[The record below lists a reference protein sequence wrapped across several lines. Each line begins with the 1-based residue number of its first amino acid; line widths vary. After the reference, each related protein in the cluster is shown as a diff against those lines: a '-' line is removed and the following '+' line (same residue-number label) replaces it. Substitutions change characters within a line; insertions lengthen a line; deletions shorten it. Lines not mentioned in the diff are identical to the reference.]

1 MSHRLPLF
9 NFKHIPL
16 LGGKKMSENKSTKP
30 VTHKLV
36 KGTPEY
42 DAKKEFI
49 KAEITGKLR
58 RYFAKQ
64 IANANKMEIYRALSL
79 TIRDEIMEKWVNYR
93 DKLDSQPQ
101 KELYYLSFEFLMGRA
116 MGNNLMNITETEV
129 YKDALDELG
138 FSLEDIEE
146 VETDAGLGNGGL
158 GRLAACFLDSLTN
171 LDLPAFGCGIRYEY
185 GLFKQKIVDGYQIE
199 MPDPWLQ
206 SGNVWD
212 IARPEDTK
220 EVHFN
225 GRIEQYYEDGR
236 MKFRHVDYNTVI
248 AEPYDMPITGY
259 DTDTVNTLRLWKA
272 RSPEIINM
280 NEFNKG
286 DYVKANENRDLA
298 EVISK
303 VLYPEDNHYEGKL
316 LRLKQQYFFVS
327 ATIQWIIAKHKAKK
341 LSIFDIPEYVQ
352 IHINDTHP
360 TIAIP
365 ELMRILMDEEGLSWD
380 DAWSIINRT
389 FAYTNHTILS
399 EALEKWP
406 MSMVD
411 SLLPRLGQIIH
422 EIDRRQRIFLNERFP
437 GDYGKVSY
445 MAVIRDDGQVSMAN
459 LCLTACHSING
470 VAALHTEILKKE
482 TFKDYYSIYPYKFK
496 NMTNGVTFR
505 RWLLKANPK
514 LAGLISDSIGDGWIK
529 DYRQLENLL
538 PYADDAAFR
547 EKFAKIKHDNKVS
560 LAKFIKEQND
570 IDVDPDSLFDVQIKR
585 LHEYK
590 RQLLKAFHIVYRYK
604 SIIEDPANANMMPE
618 TFIFGAKAAPGYHMA
633 KLIIKYINNV
643 AKVVNN
649 DPRTKDILKV
659 VFIENYNV
667 SIAERIV
674 AAANLSE
681 QISTASK
688 EASGTGNMKL
698 MLNGALT
705 IGTMDGANVEIREQ
719 VGDENI
725 FIFGMNSNEVLN
737 IYSTNRSP
745 SPELYATNSGIK
757 KIVDTLVDGTFSDN
771 NANLFYD
778 IYNSL
783 VQGDHGFADPYLL
796 LPDFESYLH
805 ACLDVSELYTHD
817 KDTWNRKAVINTAKA
832 GFFSSDRTIEDY
844 NREIWHLR

>member
-1 MSHRLPLF
+1 MANNTSKAETQDKTAKNVAEYHRQL
-9 NFKHIPL
+9 
-16 LGGKKMSENKSTKP
+16 KP
-30 VTHKLV
+30 
-36 KGTPEY
+36 GTPEF
-42 DAKKEFI
+42 DMKKDFI
-49 KAEITGKLR
+49 KDEITGKVK
-58 RYFAKQ
+58 RYFGKTIAK
-64 IANANKMEIYRALSL
+64 AGDMEVYRAAAL
-79 TIRDEIMEKWVNYR
+79 TIRDEIMEKWVSYQEKCER
-93 DKLDSQPQ
+93 KPQ

-116 MGNNLMNITETEV
+116 MGNNLMNIMETEV
-129 YKDALDELG
+129 YKSALKELG
-138 FSLEDIEE
+138 FSLENIEE

-225 GRIEQYYEDGR
+225 GRIIEKWEDGH
-236 MKFRHVDYNTVI
+236 MKFEHVDYNTVI
-248 AEPYDMPITGY
+248 AEPYDMPITGF

-272 RSPEIINM
+272 CSPEIMNM
-280 NEFNKG
+280 TEFNRG
-286 DYVKANENRDLA
+286 DYAKANENKDLA

-327 ATIQWIIAKHKAKK
+327 ATIQWIISKHKQKN
-341 LSIFDIPEYVQ
+341 LSMFDIPEYVQ

-365 ELMRILMDEEGLSWD
+365 ELMRLLMDEEGMSWD
-380 DAWSIINRT
+380 DAWSIVGRT
-389 FAYTNHTILS
+389 FAYTNHTILC

-406 MSMVD
+406 MDMVD

-422 EIDRRQRIFLNERFP
+422 EIDRRQRIALNERFP
-437 GDYGKVSY
+437 GDTGKIEY
-445 MAVIRDDGQVSMAN
+445 MAVISRGQVSMAN
-459 LCLTACHSING
+459 LCLTACHSVNG

-505 RWLLKANPK
+505 RWLYKANPE
-514 LAGLISDSIGDGWIK
+514 LSSLICEAIGDGWVK
-529 DYRQLENLL
+529 DYTQLENLL
-538 PYADDAAFR
+538 PFADDKAFR
-547 EKFAKIKHDNKVS
+547 DKFAKIKLNNKEK
-560 LAKFIKEQND
+560 LAKYILDHNG
-570 IDVDPDSLFDVQIKR
+570 ITVDPASLFDVQIKR

-590 RQLLKAFHIVYRYK
+590 RQLLKAFHIIYRYK
-604 SIIEDPANANMMPE
+604 SITETPENANKMPE
-618 TFIFGAKAAPGYHMA
+618 TFIFAAKAAPGYHMA
-633 KLIIKYINNV
+633 KLIIKFINNI

-649 DPRTKDILKV
+649 DPMTKDILKV
-659 VFIENYNV
+659 VFIENYSV
-667 SIAERIV
+667 SIAEKIV

-719 VGDENI
+719 VGDDNI
-725 FIFGMNSNEVLN
+725 FIFGMQSDEVLGL
-737 IYSTNRSP
+737 YSTNRLP
-745 SPELYATNSGIK
+745 SPELYATNMGIK
-757 KIVDTLVDGTFSDN
+757 SIVDTLIDGTFSGDEH
-771 NANLFYD
+771 NLFYD
-778 IYNSL
+778 IYRSL
-783 VQGDHGFADPYLL
+783 VQGNNGSFADPYLL
-796 LPDFESYLH
+796 LPDFESYVH
-805 ACLDVSELYTHD
+805 TCQQANSLY
-817 KDTWNRKAVINTAKA
+817 KDNQDEWNRKAVINTAKA
-832 GFFSSDRTIEDY
+832 GFFSSDRTIESY
-844 NREIWHLR
+844 NKEIWHLR

>member
-1 MSHRLPLF
+1 MANVKASAAKIAGTKRKNHTTLKPGTAAF
-9 NFKHIPL
+9 E
-16 LGGKKMSENKSTKP
+16 KKKKFIMSEIVGKVKRYYGKP
-30 VTHKLV
+30 IERAAKLEV
-36 KGTPEY
+36 
-42 DAKKEFI
+42 
-49 KAEITGKLR
+49 
-58 RYFAKQ
+58 
-64 IANANKMEIYRALSL
+64 YRATAL
-79 TIRDEIMEKWVNYR
+79 TIRDEIMEKWVNYQEKTEEKPR
-93 DKLDSQPQ
+93 

-116 MGNNLMNITETEV
+116 MGNNLMNIMETEV
-129 YKDALDELG
+129 YREALKELG
-138 FSLEDIEE
+138 YDLSDIEE

-212 IARPEDTK
+212 IARPEDVK

-225 GRIEQYYEDGR
+225 GRIVEKWEDGR
-236 MKFRHVDYNTVI
+236 MKFEHVDYNTVI
-248 AEPYDMPITGY
+248 AEPYDMPITGF
-259 DTDTVNTLRLWKA
+259 DSDTVNTLRLWKA
-272 RSPEIINM
+272 CSPEEINM
-280 NEFNKG
+280 TEFNRG
-286 DYVKANENRDLA
+286 DYAKANENRALA

-303 VLYPEDNHYEGKL
+303 ILYPEDNHYEGKL

-327 ATIQWIIAKHKAKK
+327 ATIQWILAKHKQKH
-341 LSIFDIPEYVQ
+341 LSIMDIPDYIQ

-360 TIAIP
+360 TTAIP
-365 ELMRILMDEEGLSWD
+365 ELMRILMDEEGLGWD
-380 DAWSIINRT
+380 DAWSIVERT
-389 FAYTNHTILS
+389 FAYTNHTILA

-406 MSMVD
+406 MEMVD
-411 SLLPRLGQIIH
+411 TLLPRIGQIIH
-422 EIDRRQRIFLNERFP
+422 EIDRRQRIALSERFP
-437 GDYGKVSY
+437 GDYGKIEY
-445 MAVIRDDGQVSMAN
+445 MAVIHDNGQVSMAN

-470 VAALHTEILKKE
+470 VAALHTEILEKE

-505 RWLLKANPK
+505 RWLYKANPELSK
-514 LAGLISDSIGDGWIK
+514 LITDAIGDGWVK
-529 DYRQLENLL
+529 DYRQLEQLL

-547 EKFAKIKHDNKVS
+547 EKFDKIKLDNKKR
-560 LAKFIKEQND
+560 LAEYIKKSNNL
-570 IDVDPDSLFDVQIKR
+570 IVDPESLYDVQIKR

-590 RQLLKAFHIVYRYK
+590 RQLLKVFHIIYRYK
-604 SIIEDPANANMMPE
+604 SIIETPETANMMPE
-618 TFIFGAKAAPGYHMA
+618 TFIFAAKAAPGYYMA
-633 KLIIKYINNV
+633 KKIIKFINNV

-667 SIAERIV
+667 SVAERIV

-719 VGDENI
+719 VGDDNI
-725 FIFGMNSNEVLN
+725 FIFGMHSDEVLGLYARN
-737 IYSTNRSP
+737 HSP
-745 SPELYATNSGIK
+745 SPEIYATHMGIK
-757 KIVDTLVDGTFSDN
+757 NIVDTLIDGTFSGDDH
-771 NANLFYD
+771 NLFYD
-778 IYNSL
+778 IYRSL
-783 VQGDHGFADPYLL
+783 VQSQGGFADPYLL
-796 LPDFESYLH
+796 LPDLESYIH
-805 ACLDVSELYTHD
+805 TCHDANRLY
-817 KDTWNRKAVINTAKA
+817 KDNPDEWTRKAVINTAKA

-844 NREIWHLR
+844 NREIWHLK